1 MTGQKYQPR
10 ERFARPGHYRA
21 TFGVSPGPRCRTFE
35 ARMTLFRF
43 LFLLLPALLLARF
56 GVAQTPSGNLPRSSG
71 MRSAPAPPAAQTPAV
86 VRPAVPRGPRP
97 APTPPPGI
105 KGSPIKLLTA
115 GALVGGD
122 FNGVKIRKL
131 LANVSFQQDDVFL
144 YCDSAYQYLDKNQV
158 EAFSNVRVVQSDTM
172 TITGDHGFYD
182 GAKRTARMT
191 GNVVMRDPR
200 MTLTTPSLDYD
211 LNRKTAAYTETG
223 HLTDPQNT
231 LDSQQGFYDTNT
243 KVFVFK
249 RDVHLVTPDSEL
261 NNDTLRYNTVSKIAY
276 FNGPTRIKGKQGNL
290 YAEGGNYNTIT
301 RVSDFKKNAKIDTP
315 NYLLGGDQ
323 LVYDEVKQ
331 YGVARGHVSLISK
344 KDNLMLRG
352 DLGRYWRALGRT
364 KLYGGR
370 PVVRNISQKDTLY
383 MAADTLISVE
393 AKPGQTTK
401 RTVLYAFPKVQIF
414 RGPMQGICDSL
425 TYDRQDSIIYLNQD
439 PVLWHTRNQLTSD
452 SMQIRSKRGKVDE
465 MRLFGHAF
473 AVNQDTLLNF
483 NQTKG
488 RSMRAYFRDDK
499 MRRVDVLGNAES
511 IFYALDGDTATTGMN
526 RLLSANMRLLFADNK
541 LNKISVLANPEAK
554 FIPPHEL
561 KPDDER
567 LKGYSWRAKERPT
580 RRQVL
585 GKQFDDRPK
594 KKKVVKKKAT
604 SRRSTKKPAPKKTP
618 AKVTPKAVLV
628 PKATTKPVP
637 SAASVAP
644 LTPAARL
651 PKR

>member
-1 MTGQKYQPR
+1 M
-10 ERFARPGHYRA
+10 
-21 TFGVSPGPRCRTFE
+21 S
-35 ARMTLFRF
+35 LFRI
-43 LFLLLPALLLARF
+43 FLLLLLGLLLGHPGR
-56 GVAQTPSGNLPRSSG
+56 AQVQR
-71 MRSAPAPPAAQTPAV
+71 
-86 VRPAVPRGPRP
+86 
-97 APTPPPGI
+97 PTPPPGAGVPAVKGGAATVPKPAPALARPI
-105 KGSPIKLLTA
+105 RPPAPRPTPTPPPGLKGSPILLLTT
-115 GALVGGD
+115 GELVGGIFGD
-122 FNGVKIRKL
+122 LKIRKL
-131 LANVSFQQDDVFL
+131 LGNVSFRQDDVFL
-144 YCDSAYQYLDKNQV
+144 YCDSAYQYLDRNEV
-158 EAFSNVRVVQSDTM
+158 EAFSNVRVVQSDTL

-182 GAKRTARMT
+182 GAKRTARIT

-200 MTLTTPSLDYD
+200 MTLTSPSLDYD

-249 RDVHLVTPDSEL
+249 RNVHLVTPDSEL

-290 YAEGGNYNTIT
+290 YAEGGNYNTLT

-331 YGVARGHVSLISK
+331 YGVAKGHVSLISK
-344 KDNLMLRG
+344 KDNLTLRG
-352 DLGRYWRALGRT
+352 DAGRYWRALGRT

-370 PVVRNISQKDTLY
+370 PVVRNISEKDTLY

-401 RTVLYAFPKVQIF
+401 RTVLYAFPKVQIY
-414 RGPMQGICDSL
+414 RGSMQGICDSL

-439 PVLWHTRNQLTSD
+439 PVLWHTNNQLTSD

-465 MRLFGHAF
+465 MRLFGNAF

-488 RSMRAYFRDDK
+488 RSMRAYFRNDK

-554 FIPPHEL
+554 FIPPQDL

-567 LKGYSWRAKERPT
+567 LKGYSWRAAERPT

-594 KKKVVKKKAT
+594 KAKPRHKNKAPVRRRPKSPSEKKRYSPHRLGCHQNQVDINP
-604 SRRSTKKPAPKKTP
+604 SGFPSPKGC
-618 AKVTPKAVLV
+618 AH
-628 PKATTKPVP
+628 
-637 SAASVAP
+637 
-644 LTPAARL
+644 
-651 PKR
+651 

>member
-1 MTGQKYQPR
+1 M
-10 ERFARPGHYRA
+10 A
-21 TFGVSPGPRCRTFE
+21 V
-35 ARMTLFRF
+35 FRV
-43 LFLLLPALLLARF
+43 FLLLCLLVPLL
-56 GVAQTPSGNLPRSSG
+56 GQAQRPT
-71 MRSAPAPPAAQTPAV
+71 PPAARPPQTAPA
-86 VRPAVPRGPRP
+86 GPRSGTNPP
-97 APTPPPGI
+97 AA

-122 FNGVKIRKL
+122 FEGVKIRKL
-131 LANVSFQQDDVFL
+131 ITNVSFQQDDVFL
-144 YCDSAYQYLDKNQV
+144 YCDSAYQYLERNQV

-182 GAKRTARMT
+182 GAQRTARMT

-211 LNRKTAAYTETG
+211 LNRKTASYTETG

-249 RDVHLVTPDSEL
+249 QNVHLVTPDSEL

-290 YAEGGNYNTIT
+290 YAEVGNYNTKT
-301 RVSDFKKNAKIDTP
+301 RVSNFQKNAKIDTP
-315 NYLLGGDQ
+315 NYLLGGDR
-323 LVYDEVKQ
+323 LVYDEVKL
-331 YGVARGHVSLISK
+331 YGVANGHVSLTSK
-344 KDNLMLRG
+344 KDNLVLRG
-352 DLGRYWRALGRT
+352 DAGKYWRALGRT

-370 PVVRNISQKDTLY
+370 PVVRNIGSQKDTLY
-383 MAADTLISVE
+383 MAADTLISIE
-393 AKPGQTTK
+393 ARPGQTTT
-401 RTVLYAFPKVQIF
+401 RTILYAYPKVQIF
-414 RGPMQGICDSL
+414 RGNMQGICDSL
-425 TYDRQDSIIYLNQD
+425 TYDRQDSIIYMNRD
-439 PVLWHTRNQLTSD
+439 PVLWQAKNQLTAD
-452 SMQIRSKRGKVDE
+452 SIQIRSKRGKVDE
-465 MRLFGHAF
+465 MRLYSNAF

-488 RSMRAYFRDDK
+488 RNMMAYFRDNK

-526 RLLSANMRLLFADNK
+526 RVLSANMRLLFLDNK
-541 LNKISVLANPEAK
+541 LNKISVLSNPEAR

-567 LKGYSWRAKERPT
+567 LKGYQWRAKERPT

-594 KKKVVKKKAT
+594 KKVIKKKAVKKKAAPATKT
-604 SRRSTKKPAPKKTP
+604 SKPKAKTPTAPAQPAKPVTKPAVSAP
-618 AKVTPKAVLV
+618 AK
-628 PKATTKPVP
+628 
-637 SAASVAP
+637 
-644 LTPAARL
+644 PAAAATPVR
-651 PKR
+651 R

>member
-1 MTGQKYQPR
+1 M
-10 ERFARPGHYRA
+10 A
-21 TFGVSPGPRCRTFE
+21 V
-35 ARMTLFRF
+35 FRV
-43 LFLLLPALLLARF
+43 FLLLWLLMPLL
-56 GVAQTPSGNLPRSSG
+56 GQAQRAT
-71 MRSAPAPPAAQTPAV
+71 PPAA
-86 VRPAVPRGPRP
+86 
-97 APTPPPGI
+97 

-115 GALVGGD
+115 GELVGGD
-122 FNGVKIRKL
+122 FEGVKIRKL
-131 LANVSFQQDDVFL
+131 ITNVSFQQDDVFL
-144 YCDSAYQYLDKNQV
+144 YCDSAYQYLERNQV

-182 GAKRTARMT
+182 GAQRTARMT

-211 LNRKTAAYTETG
+211 LNRKTASYTETG

-249 RDVHLVTPDSEL
+249 QNVHLVTPDSEL

-290 YAEGGNYNTIT
+290 YAEGGNYNTKT
-301 RVSDFKKNAKIDTP
+301 RVSDFKRNAKIDTP

-331 YGVARGHVSLISK
+331 YGVARGHVSLTSK
-344 KDNLMLRG
+344 KDNLVLRG
-352 DLGRYWRALGRT
+352 DAGKYWRALGRT

-370 PVVRNISQKDTLY
+370 PVVRNIGSQKDTLY

-393 AKPGQTTK
+393 ARPGQTTT
-401 RTVLYAFPKVQIF
+401 RTILYAYPKVQIF
-414 RGPMQGICDSL
+414 RGNLQGICDSL
-425 TYDRQDSIIYLNQD
+425 TYDRQDSIIYLNRD
-439 PVLWHTRNQLTSD
+439 PVLWQAKNQLTAD
-452 SMQIRSKRGKVDE
+452 SIQIRSKGGKVDE
-465 MRLFGHAF
+465 MRLYSNAF

-488 RSMRAYFRDDK
+488 RNMMAYFRDNK

-511 IFYALDGDTATTGMN
+511 IFYALDGDTVTTGMN
-526 RLLSANMRLLFADNK
+526 RVLSANMRLLFLDSK
-541 LNKISVLANPEAK
+541 LNKISVLSNPEAK

-567 LKGYSWRAKERPT
+567 LKGYQWRAKERPT

-594 KKKVVKKKAT
+594 KKAVKKKVVKKKTTSAT
-604 SRRSTKKPAPKKTP
+604 KRTTKPKAKTTSPKPATP
-618 AKVTPKAVLV
+618 AKSA
-628 PKATTKPVP
+628 KPAIKSVI
-637 SAASVAP
+637 SAPAK
-644 LTPAARL
+644 PAAAAAPAR
-651 PKR
+651 R

>member
-1 MTGQKYQPR
+1 
-10 ERFARPGHYRA
+10 
-21 TFGVSPGPRCRTFE
+21 
-35 ARMTLFRF
+35 MTLFRF
-43 LFLLLPALLLARF
+43 FLLLLPALLLARL
-56 GVAQTPSGNLPRSSG
+56 GAAQTPKPV
-71 MRSAPAPPAAQTPAV
+71 PAPAV
-86 VRPAVPRGPRP
+86 VRPAAPRP

-131 LANVSFQQDDVFL
+131 ITNVSFQQDDVFL

-182 GAKRTARMT
+182 GARRTARMT

-211 LNRKTAAYTETG
+211 LNHKTAAYTETG

-290 YAEGGNYNTIT
+290 YAEGGNYNTKT

-331 YGVARGHVSLISK
+331 YGVAKGHVSLISK

-352 DLGRYWRALGRT
+352 DMGRYWRALGRT

-401 RTVLYAFPKVQIF
+401 RTILYAFPKVQIF
-414 RGPMQGICDSL
+414 RGTMQGICDSL

-465 MRLFGHAF
+465 MRLFGNAF

-511 IFYALDGDTATTGMN
+511 IFYALDGDTAVTGMN
-526 RLLSANMRLLFADNK
+526 RLLSANMRLLFANNK

-561 KPDDER
+561 KPEDER
-567 LKGYSWRAKERPT
+567 LKGYAWRASERPT

-594 KKKVVKKKAT
+594 KKVVKKKAT
-604 SRRSTKKPAPKKTP
+604 PTHRTKKPTRRKTP
-618 AKVTPKAVLV
+618 AKTAPKAPATPKA
-628 PKATTKPVP
+628 AAKPALP
-637 SAASVAP
+637 AASAAPASQ
-644 LTPAARL
+644 PAAQ

>member
-1 MTGQKYQPR
+1 M
-10 ERFARPGHYRA
+10 A
-21 TFGVSPGPRCRTFE
+21 VSAASVRTFTPSM
-35 ARMTLFRF
+35 AVFRV
-43 LFLLLPALLLARF
+43 FLLLWLLMPLL
-56 GVAQTPSGNLPRSSG
+56 GQAQRAT
-71 MRSAPAPPAAQTPAV
+71 PPAA
-86 VRPAVPRGPRP
+86 
-97 APTPPPGI
+97 

-115 GALVGGD
+115 GELVGGD
-122 FNGVKIRKL
+122 FEGVKIRKL
-131 LANVSFQQDDVFL
+131 ITNVSFQQDDVFL
-144 YCDSAYQYLDKNQV
+144 YCDSAYQYLERNQV

-182 GAKRTARMT
+182 GAQRTARMT

-211 LNRKTAAYTETG
+211 LNRKTASYTETG

-249 RDVHLVTPDSEL
+249 QNVHLVTPDSEL

-290 YAEGGNYNTIT
+290 YAEGGNYNTKT
-301 RVSDFKKNAKIDTP
+301 RVSDFKRNAKIDTP

-331 YGVARGHVSLISK
+331 YGVARGHVSLTSK
-344 KDNLMLRG
+344 KDNLVLRG
-352 DLGRYWRALGRT
+352 DAGKYWRALGRT

-370 PVVRNISQKDTLY
+370 PVVRNIGSQKDTLY

-393 AKPGQTTK
+393 ARPGQTTT
-401 RTVLYAFPKVQIF
+401 RTILYAYPKVQIF
-414 RGPMQGICDSL
+414 RGNLQGICDSL
-425 TYDRQDSIIYLNQD
+425 TYDRQDSIIYLNRD
-439 PVLWHTRNQLTSD
+439 PVLWQAKNQLTAD
-452 SMQIRSKRGKVDE
+452 SIQIRSKGGKVDE
-465 MRLFGHAF
+465 MRLYSNAF

-488 RSMRAYFRDDK
+488 RNMMAYFRDNK

-511 IFYALDGDTATTGMN
+511 IFYALDGDTVTTGMN
-526 RLLSANMRLLFADNK
+526 RVLSANMRLLFLDSK
-541 LNKISVLANPEAK
+541 LNKISVLSNPEAK

-567 LKGYSWRAKERPT
+567 LKGYQWRAKERPT

-594 KKKVVKKKAT
+594 KKAVKKKVVKKKTTSAT
-604 SRRSTKKPAPKKTP
+604 KRTTKPKAKTTSPKPATP
-618 AKVTPKAVLV
+618 AKSA
-628 PKATTKPVP
+628 KPAIKSVI
-637 SAASVAP
+637 SAPAK
-644 LTPAARL
+644 PAAAAAPAR
-651 PKR
+651 R

>member
-1 MTGQKYQPR
+1 MN
-10 ERFARPGHYRA
+10 
-21 TFGVSPGPRCRTFE
+21 
-35 ARMTLFRF
+35 LFRF
-43 LFLLLPALLLARF
+43 FFLLLPALLLARF
-56 GVAQTPSGNLPRSSG
+56 GAAQTPRP
-71 MRSAPAPPAAQTPAV
+71 AQTPAV
-86 VRPAVPRGPRP
+86 VRPAVPPGPRP
-97 APTPPPGI
+97 APTTPPSL
-105 KGSPIKLLTA
+105 KGSPIRLLTA

-131 LANVSFQQDDVFL
+131 ITNVSFQQDDVFL
-144 YCDSAYQYLDKNQV
+144 YCDSAYQYLDRNQV

-172 TITGDHGFYD
+172 TITGDRGFYD
-182 GAKRTARMT
+182 GTKRTARMT
-191 GNVVMRDPR
+191 GNVVMRDTR

-290 YAEGGNYNTIT
+290 YAEGGSYNTIT

-323 LVYDEVKQ
+323 LVYDELKL
-331 YGVARGHVSLISK
+331 YGVAKGHVSLTSK
-344 KDNLMLRG
+344 KDNLVLRG
-352 DLGRYWRALGRT
+352 DLGRYWRGLGRT

-383 MAADTLISVE
+383 MAADTLLSVE

-401 RTVLYAFPKVQIF
+401 RTVLYAYPKVQIF
-414 RGPMQGICDSL
+414 RGQMQGICDSL

-439 PVLWHTRNQLTSD
+439 PVLWYTKNQLTSD
-452 SMQIRSKRGKVDE
+452 SMQLRSKRGKVDE
-465 MRLFGHAF
+465 MRLFGNAF
-473 AVNQDTLLNF
+473 AVNQDTLLHF

-511 IFYALDGDTATTGMN
+511 IFYALDGDTVTTGMN

-541 LNKISVLANPEAK
+541 LSRISPLGNPEAK

-585 GKQFDDRPK
+585 GKQFDDLP
-594 KKKVVKKKAT
+594 KKKAT
-604 SRRSTKKPAPKKTP
+604 KKKPAPKRS
-618 AKVTPKAVLV
+618 TPKTTSKKRPATPTAKPKLA
-628 PKATTKPVP
+628 PKATAQPAPATRP
-637 SAASVAP
+637 ASP
-644 LTPAARL
+644 

>member
-1 MTGQKYQPR
+1 M
-10 ERFARPGHYRA
+10 A
-21 TFGVSPGPRCRTFE
+21 V
-35 ARMTLFRF
+35 FRV
-43 LFLLLPALLLARF
+43 FLLLCLLVPLLGQAQRPTPPATRPP
-56 GVAQTPSGNLPRSSG
+56 QTAPVGQRSVTN
-71 MRSAPAPPAAQTPAV
+71 PPAANQ
-86 VRPAVPRGPRP
+86 RPAQ
-97 APTPPPGI
+97 A

-122 FNGVKIRKL
+122 FEGVKIRKL
-131 LANVSFQQDDVFL
+131 ITNVSFQQDDVFL
-144 YCDSAYQYLDKNQV
+144 YCDSAYQYLERNQV

-182 GAKRTARMT
+182 GALRTARMT

-211 LNRKTAAYTETG
+211 LNRKTASYTETG

-249 RDVHLVTPDSEL
+249 QNVHLVTPDSEL

-290 YAEGGNYNTIT
+290 YAEGGNYNTRT
-301 RVSDFKKNAKIDTP
+301 RVSDFKRNAKIDTP

-323 LVYDEVKQ
+323 LVYDELKQ
-331 YGVARGHVSLISK
+331 YGVARGHVSLTSK
-344 KDNLMLRG
+344 KDNLVLRG
-352 DLGRYWRALGRT
+352 DAGRYWRALGRT

-370 PVVRNISQKDTLY
+370 PVVRNIGSQKDTLY
-383 MAADTLISVE
+383 MAADTLISIE
-393 AKPGQTTK
+393 ARPGQTTT
-401 RTVLYAFPKVQIF
+401 RTILYAYPKVQIF
-414 RGPMQGICDSL
+414 RGNMQGVCDSL
-425 TYDRQDSIIYLNQD
+425 TYDRQDSIIYMNRS
-439 PVLWHTRNQLTSD
+439 PVLWQAKNQLTAD
-452 SMQIRSKRGKVDE
+452 SIQIRSKRGKVDE
-465 MRLFGHAF
+465 MRLYSNAF

-488 RSMRAYFRDDK
+488 RNMMAYFRDNK

-511 IFYALDGDTATTGMN
+511 IFYALDGDTVTTGMN
-526 RLLSANMRLLFADNK
+526 RVLSANMRLLFLDNK
-541 LNKISVLANPEAK
+541 LNKISVLSNPEAK

-567 LKGYSWRAKERPT
+567 LKGYQWRAKERPT

-594 KKKVVKKKAT
+594 KKVVKKKEVKKTTAPAT
-604 SRRSTKKPAPKKTP
+604 KTTKSKAKTP
-618 AKVTPKAVLV
+618 AKTTRPKPAA
-628 PKATTKPVP
+628 PAQPARPATKPAI
-637 SAASVAP
+637 SAPAK
-644 LTPAARL
+644 PAAVAN
-651 PKR
+651 PK

>member
-1 MTGQKYQPR
+1 MSLIRY
-10 ERFARPGHYRA
+10 
-21 TFGVSPGPRCRTFE
+21 
-35 ARMTLFRF
+35 
-43 LFLLLPALLLARF
+43 FLLLLLGLLLGHPGRAQSSKAPGA
-56 GVAQTPSGNLPRSSG
+56 GVPAKQAANAIPAPK
-71 MRSAPAPPAAQTPAV
+71 PAPPVA
-86 VRPAVPRGPRP
+86 RPAGPRP
-97 APTPPPGI
+97 APTPPPGLQ
-105 KGSPIKLLTA
+105 GSPIKLLTA

-131 LANVSFQQDDVFL
+131 LTNVSFQQDDVFL

-158 EAFSNVRVVQSDTM
+158 EAFSNVRVLQSDTL

-182 GAKRTARMT
+182 GALRTARIT

-211 LNRKTAAYTETG
+211 LNHKTAAYTETG

-249 RDVHLVTPDSEL
+249 RNVHLVTPDSEL

-290 YAEGGNYNTIT
+290 YAEGGTYNTRT

-315 NYLLGGDQ
+315 NYLLGGDR

-331 YGVARGHVSLISK
+331 YGVANGHVSLISK
-344 KDNLMLRG
+344 KDNLLLRG
-352 DLGRYWRALGRT
+352 DAGRYWRALGRT
-364 KLYGGR
+364 KLFGGR

-393 AKPGQTTK
+393 ARPGQTTK

-414 RGPMQGICDSL
+414 RGAMQGICDSL
-425 TYDRQDSIIYLNQD
+425 TYDRQDSIIYLSKD
-439 PVLWHTRNQLTSD
+439 PVLWHVKNQLTAD
-452 SMQIRSKRGKVDE
+452 SMQVRSKRGKMDE
-465 MRLFGHAF
+465 MRLYGHAF
-473 AVNQDTLLNF
+473 AVSQDTLLNF

-488 RSMRAYFRDDK
+488 RSMRAYFRNDK
-499 MRRVDVLGNAES
+499 MRRIDVLGNAES

-567 LKGYSWRAKERPT
+567 LKGYSWRPRQRPT

-585 GKQFDDRPK
+585 GKQFDDRPR
-594 KKKVVKKKAT
+594 KKKA
-604 SRRSTKKPAPKKTP
+604 APKKKAPVRSRRRTKTP
-618 AKVTPKAVLV
+618 TKKSRPQAAPAAARAV
-628 PKATTKPVP
+628 PA
-637 SAASVAP
+637 SAARAVGGGAP
-644 LTPAARL
+644 R
-651 PKR
+651 

>member
-1 MTGQKYQPR
+1 
-10 ERFARPGHYRA
+10 
-21 TFGVSPGPRCRTFE
+21 
-35 ARMTLFRF
+35 MTLFRF
-43 LFLLLPALLLARF
+43 FLLLLSALLLARA
-56 GVAQTPSGNLPRSSG
+56 GVAQTPKP
-71 MRSAPAPPAAQTPAV
+71 AQTPTT
-86 VRPAVPRGPRP
+86 VRPAAPRGPRP

-105 KGSPIKLLTA
+105 KGSPILLLTT
-115 GALVGGD
+115 GELVGGI
-122 FNGVKIRKL
+122 FGNLKIRKL
-131 LANVSFQQDDVFL
+131 LGNVSFRQDDVFL
-144 YCDSAYQYLDKNQV
+144 YCDSAYQYLDRNEV

-315 NYLLGGDQ
+315 NYRLGGDQ

-331 YGVARGHVSLISK
+331 YGVAKGHVSLISK
-344 KDNLMLRG
+344 KDNLTLRG
-352 DLGRYWRALGRT
+352 DAGRYWRALGRT

-439 PVLWHTRNQLTSD
+439 PVLWHTHNQLTSD
-452 SMQIRSKRGKVDE
+452 SMQIRSKSGKVDE

-526 RLLSANMRLLFADNK
+526 RLLSANMRLLFANNK
-541 LNKISVLANPEAK
+541 LNKLSVLANPEAK

-567 LKGYSWRAKERPT
+567 LKGYSWRASERPT

-594 KKKVVKKKAT
+594 KKKVVRKKV
-604 SRRSTKKPAPKKTP
+604 APKRVTRKPTLRKAP
-618 AKVTPKAVLV
+618 AKVAPKAPVV
-628 PKATTKPVP
+628 PKAPIKP
-637 SAASVAP
+637 A
-644 LTPAARL
+644 LPAALGAPASRPAGL

>member
-1 MTGQKYQPR
+1 M
-10 ERFARPGHYRA
+10 
-21 TFGVSPGPRCRTFE
+21 
-35 ARMTLFRF
+35 LFLRVF
-43 LFLLLPALLLARF
+43 FLLLTLLPLLGQAQRPA
-56 GVAQTPSGNLPRSSG
+56 G
-71 MRSAPAPPAAQTPAV
+71 TPAGAPTV
-86 VRPAVPRGPRP
+86 TTAPRP
-97 APTPPPGI
+97 A
-105 KGSPIKLLTA
+105 GSPKPGATGSPVKLLTTEQ
-115 GALVGGD
+115 LVGGV

-131 LANVSFQQDDVFL
+131 LGNVSFQQDDVFL
-144 YCDSAYQYLDKNQV
+144 YCDSAYQFIEKNQV

-182 GAKRTARMT
+182 GARRTARMT

-200 MTLTTPSLDYD
+200 MTLTTPALDYD
-211 LNRKTAAYTETG
+211 LNRKTASYTETG

-249 RDVHLVTPDSEL
+249 RNVHLVTPDSEL

-290 YAEGGNYNTIT
+290 YAEGGTYNTIT
-301 RVSDFKKNAKIDTP
+301 RVSNFKKNAKIDTP

-323 LVYDEVKQ
+323 LVYDEVKL
-331 YGVARGHVSLISK
+331 YGVAKGHVSLISK
-344 KDNLMLRG
+344 KDNLTLRG
-352 DLGRYWRALGRT
+352 DQGKYWRGLGRT

-370 PVVRNISQKDTLY
+370 PVVRNIGNQKDTLY
-383 MAADTLISVE
+383 MAADTLISIE
-393 AKPGQTTK
+393 ARPGQTTT

-414 RGPMQGICDSL
+414 RGNMQGICDSL

-439 PVLWHTRNQLTSD
+439 PVLWQGKNQLTSD

-465 MRLFGHAF
+465 MRLYGNAF

-488 RSMRAYFRDDK
+488 RTMLAYFRDNQ

-511 IFYALDGDTATTGMN
+511 IFYALDNDTATTGMN
-526 RLLSANMRLLFADNK
+526 RVLSANMRLLFLNSK
-541 LNKISVLANPEAK
+541 LNKITVLSNPEAK

-567 LKGYSWRAKERPT
+567 LKGYKWRAAERPT

-594 KKKVVKKKAT
+594 KRKPTKKKAKT
-604 SRRSTKKPAPKKTP
+604 TKRAPASKPAPKKT
-618 AKVTPKAVLV
+618 TPKPSNPKPAAANTS
-628 PKATTKPVP
+628 PKAPG
-637 SAASVAP
+637 AA
-644 LTPAARL
+644 PAAR
-651 PKR
+651 R

>member
-1 MTGQKYQPR
+1 
-10 ERFARPGHYRA
+10 
-21 TFGVSPGPRCRTFE
+21 
-35 ARMTLFRF
+35 MTLFRF
-43 LFLLLPALLLARF
+43 FLLLLLPALLLARP
-56 GVAQTPSGNLPRSSG
+56 GQAQIPK
-71 MRSAPAPPAAQTPAV
+71 PATRTPAA
-86 VRPAVPRGPRP
+86 PRP
-97 APTPPPGI
+97 APTPPPGL
-105 KGSPIKLLTA
+105 KGSPILLLTT
-115 GALVGGD
+115 GTLIGGD

-131 LANVSFQQDDVFL
+131 LGNVSFRQDDVFL
-144 YCDSAYQYLDKNQV
+144 YCDSAYQYLDRNEV

-182 GAKRTARMT
+182 GARRTARMS

-200 MTLTTPSLDYD
+200 MTLTTPSLVYD
-211 LNRKTAAYTETG
+211 LNRKTATYTETG

-331 YGVARGHVSLISK
+331 YGVAKGHVSLISK
-344 KDNLMLRG
+344 KDNLTLRG
-352 DLGRYWRALGRT
+352 DAGRYWRALGRT

-414 RGPMQGICDSL
+414 RGTMQGICDSL

-439 PVLWHTRNQLTSD
+439 PVLWHTKNQLTSD
-452 SMQIRSKRGKVDE
+452 SMQIRSKAGKVDE

-554 FIPPHEL
+554 FIPSHEL
-561 KPDDER
+561 KPADER
-567 LKGYSWRAKERPT
+567 LKGYSWRASERPT

-594 KKKVVKKKAT
+594 KKIVRKKAT
-604 SRRSTKKPAPKKTP
+604 PKHRSQKPTPKKKPAK
-618 AKVTPKAVLV
+618 AAPKAPAA
-628 PKATTKPVP
+628 PKP
-637 SAASVAP
+637 SAKPA
-644 LTPAARL
+644 LPAAAAAPATRAAGL